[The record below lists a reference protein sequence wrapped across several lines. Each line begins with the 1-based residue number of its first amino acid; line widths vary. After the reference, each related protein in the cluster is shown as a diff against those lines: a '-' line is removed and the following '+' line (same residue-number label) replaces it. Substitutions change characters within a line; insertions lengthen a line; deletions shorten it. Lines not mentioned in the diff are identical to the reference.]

1 MAIGLGYYAYVQPA
15 WKVVGFIFVVLYGAE
30 MIISQL
36 RYKVTD
42 KYSIDSGILGPT
54 EVRIILALLFCSEF
68 FFSGSMQ
75 WFGLVISII
84 LLFSFISDFRK
95 LLAAADERDIALRRE
110 QQQASN

>member
-1 MAIGLGYYAYVQPA
+1 
-15 WKVVGFIFVVLYGAE
+15 

-68 FFSGSMQ
+68 FFPGSIH
-75 WFGLVISII
+75 WCGLLISIV
-84 LLFSFISDFRK
+84 LLFSFIVDFRK
-95 LLAAADERDIALRRE
+95 LLALANERDMARLRQE
-110 QQQASN
+110 QTAN